1 MIKNSSFD
9 FSYDYLRFDTTW
21 LFEWDV
27 NNVTDDT
34 IRFYPFT
41 EVGKDRT
48 WYFCAKA
55 GPDGKES
62 TTVVIK
68 HNEFVWNPLEPWLEY
83 DMDRPA
89 DWDRK
94 HPDNITRFLNPDSS
108 YVTLSNTVETVIIDN
123 IPPAFISDKGT
134 EYVWICDHKSRA
146 DVKRHC
152 EFVFRDQAGL
162 DFKQFEIKVGD
173 ITLYRYARK
182 EDELYSTLDAEGNV
196 ITPNQDTR
204 VKFRSRDKHIGPDG
218 TEVYEFITY
227 DIADYRKKKSDGTTY
242 IDQSCIDRFNADIE
256 DRRKMKDDKG
266 FLWYEVSIL
275 EGIENLKISSDGYHT
290 YKVAFDLLYGQTD
303 GEVDELNTYGLS
315 VKIWDKAGNNSTYKF
330 GDGMLGKKWVLIDTV
345 DDISDLQ
352 PMVIKFY
359 DHDPKNM
366 IVDES
371 SYGSVWVSIFNPNV
385 EFYEAGIPIIAR
397 LAGGDLE
404 YNPTEHSITDASAM
418 ADIDMTTF
426 DDSEYED
433 TGVIR
438 FKIVN
443 IRTAGYLEIEAWLE
457 TGVKQFDDMVKTSTY
472 AIEKCGPW
480 IIQDA
485 EGRKYNIQ
493 RYAPKYLRHTDFYE
507 FVKFFELYL
516 NTVYTNMTKGT
527 NISILEKIAK
537 IGDFNDIDRIEHNMI
552 WHYAK
557 QFGMEY
563 NIDLQT
569 MIDLNLGFHGDGV
582 INSRTEDDVIDI
594 LKYALKNLPMYNQ
607 LKGSEKGMVFA
618 MKMFSLSC
626 KVINLWCKLGPEVEE
641 HPDFVEEDRMFDFT
655 SHFLTSRFNLEFNSL
670 NVDFPTFND
679 NLEVF
684 VRFIK
689 SIKPIVRILNLIK
702 YTIIFEYDLYW
713 LTNPYVHDDFG
724 SEGDDSFQYDI
735 VWNEE
740 ELEEMYRNSQVDW
753 RVMHADRI
761 WINFVPA
768 DIKVKYTDPP
778 EDDTSYNQPNGIAN
792 GYTLFA
798 TLLNE
803 SRHKFIFKMEQ
814 SFTKF
819 KYDIY
824 GFDTDLL
831 ADVKLETITIDRQT
845 TDAKLKKL
853 LSWNYIKEVPLTS
866 VHIVMC
872 DSGFFIYPQDGETA
886 TYLADFVKPTYYLND
901 VFRILTED
909 ARKLVAAKQA
919 AGEEKYKAIDLTKPI
934 YIRPDMDVINEGSTL
949 TMKSRIIHVPGTE
962 ICYCEPDPDATAEE

>member
-41 EVGKDRT
+41 EVGTDRT
-48 WYFCAKA
+48 WYFCAES

-62 TTVVIK
+62 TTAVIK
-68 HNEFVWNPLEPWLEY
+68 HNEYIWNSLEPWLEY

-89 DWDRK
+89 DWDK
-94 HPDNITRFLNPDSS
+94 THPNNTTRYLNPDSS

-123 IPPAFISDKGT
+123 IPPAFVSDKGT

-162 DFKQFEIKVGD
+162 DFKQFEIAVGEKM
-173 ITLYRYARK
+173 LYKYHRK
-182 EDELYSTLDAEGNV
+182 DAEGDDYYEASPEETVYFKDLVTGNTVV
-196 ITPNQDTR
+196 IDINDYPNEADFKQAVALKR
-204 VKFRSRDKHIGPDG
+204 ESSR
-218 TEVYEFITY
+218 
-227 DIADYRKKKSDGTTY
+227 YRELMTLT
-242 IDQSCIDRFNADIE
+242 
-256 DRRKMKDDKG
+256 
-266 FLWYEVSIL
+266 
-275 EGIENLKISSDGYHT
+275 GIENLKISSDGYHT

-303 GEVDELNTYGLS
+303 DEVTELNTEGLS
-315 VKIWDKAGNNSTYKF
+315 IKIWDKAGNNSTYKF
-330 GDGMLGKKWVLIDTV
+330 GDGMLGKKWVLIDTI
-345 DDISDLQ
+345 DDISELQ

-397 LAGGDLE
+397 LAGSDIE
-404 YNPTEHSITDASAM
+404 YNPAEHNITDASAM

-426 DDSEYED
+426 DDSEYEK

-457 TGVKQFDDMVKTSTY
+457 TGVKLFDDMVKTSTY
-472 AIEKCGPW
+472 NIEKCGPW
-480 IIQDA
+480 IIQDT

-552 WHYAK
+552 WHYAR

-569 MIDLNLGFHGDGV
+569 MIDLNLGFHSDGV

-626 KVINLWCKLGPEVEE
+626 KVINLWCKSGPEVEE

-702 YTIIFEYDLYW
+702 YTIIFEYDLHW

-724 SEGDDSFQYDI
+724 AEGDDSFQYDI
-735 VWNEE
+735 VWKEE
-740 ELEEMYRNSQVDW
+740 ELEEMHRNSQVDW
-753 RVMHADRI
+753 KVMHADRI

-768 DIKVKYTDPP
+768 DIKVKYTTPP
-778 EDDTSYNQPNGIAN
+778 NDDTGYNPPNGITN

-803 SRHKFIFKMEQ
+803 SRHKFIFKVEQ
-814 SFTKF
+814 SFTQI

-831 ADVKLETITIDRQT
+831 ADVKLDTVTINSQT
-845 TDAKLKKL
+845 SDAKMKKL
-853 LSWNYIKEVPLTS
+853 LSWNYTKEVPLTS
-866 VHIVMC
+866 VRIVMC

-901 VFRILTED
+901 VFRIITEE
-909 ARKLVAAKQA
+909 ARKTVAAKKA
-919 AGEEKYKAIDLTKPI
+919 AGEEGYEAIDLSKPI
-934 YIRPDMDVINEGSTL
+934 YIIPDMDAINEGSTL

>member
-41 EVGKDRT
+41 EVGNNRT
-48 WYFCAKA
+48 WYFQAEA
-55 GPDGKES
+55 GPDGKEKTS
-62 TTVVIK
+62 AVIK
-68 HNEFVWNPLEPWLEY
+68 HNEFVWDTLEPWLEY
-83 DMDRPA
+83 DMDRPD
-89 DWDRK
+89 DWDRT
-94 HPDNITRFLNPDSS
+94 HPNNLTRFLNPGSS
-108 YVTLSNTVETVIIDN
+108 FVTLSNTVETVIIDN
-123 IPPAFISDKGT
+123 IPPAFVSDKGT
-134 EYVWICDHKSRA
+134 EYVWICDNKSRA

-162 DFKQFEIKVGD
+162 DFKQFEIAVGEKM
-173 ITLYRYARK
+173 LYKYHRK
-182 EDELYSTLDAEGNV
+182 EAEGNEAYETSPEETVYFRDLKTGDTVV
-196 ITPNQDTR
+196 IDINDYATTSEFQHAVALKRGD
-204 VKFRSRDKHIGPDG
+204 SR
-218 TEVYEFITY
+218 
-227 DIADYRKKKSDGTTY
+227 YRELMTLT
-242 IDQSCIDRFNADIE
+242 
-256 DRRKMKDDKG
+256 
-266 FLWYEVSIL
+266 
-275 EGIENLKISSDGYHT
+275 GIENLKISSDGYHT

-303 GEVDELNTYGLS
+303 DEVEELNTYGLS
-315 VKIWDKAGNNSTYKF
+315 IKIWDKAGNNSTYKF
-330 GDGMLGKKWVLIDTV
+330 GDGMLGKKWVLIDTI
-345 DDISDLQ
+345 DDISELQ

-397 LAGGDLE
+397 LAGGDKE
-404 YNPTEHSITDASAM
+404 YNPAENNITDASAM
-418 ADIDMTTF
+418 ADIDMTTY
-426 DDSEYED
+426 DDTEYEK

-443 IRTAGYLEIEAWLE
+443 IKTAGYLEIEAWLE
-457 TGVKQFDDMVKTSTY
+457 TGVKLFDDMVKTSTY

-626 KVINLWCKLGPEVEE
+626 KVINLWCKLGPEVQE

-724 SEGDDSFQYDI
+724 YQGDDSFRYDI
-735 VWNEE
+735 EWGKE
-740 ELEEMYRNSQVDW
+740 ELAEMYERSQVDW

-761 WINFVPA
+761 WINFVANKIDVSYSNNKSAPDYLPA
-768 DIKVKYTDPP
+768 GMI
-778 EDDTSYNQPNGIAN
+778 N
-792 GYTLFA
+792 GYTLLS

-803 SRHKFIFKMEQ
+803 SRHKFIFKVAE
-814 SFTKF
+814 SFTKL

-824 GFDTDLL
+824 AYDKDYE
-831 ADVKLETITIDRQT
+831 AYIPVSSEIIDSST
-845 TDAKLKKL
+845 TDAKMKKL
-853 LSWNYIKEVPLTS
+853 LNWNYTKEVPLTS
-866 VHIVMC
+866 VRIVMC

-901 VFRILTED
+901 IYRLLNEN
-909 ARKLVAAKQA
+909 ARKLV
-919 AGEEKYKAIDLTKPI
+919 EERVKNHEEGYEAIDLNKDI
-934 YIRPDMDVINEGSTL
+934 YIKITSDVDADSTL
-949 TMKSRIIHVPGTE
+949 TMKCRIIHVPGTE
-962 ICYCEPDPDATAEE
+962 ICYCEPDPDATVGE